1 MPSQLEGAMDAL
13 IAVFYNYSGNDG
25 DKYKLNKGELKQ
37 LLNSELNSFLTSQ
50 KDPLLVEKIMNDLD
64 SNKDNE
70 VDFSEF
76 VVLVAALTVA
86 CNEFFQQ
93 KEQQMKSK

>member
-1 MPSQLEGAMDAL
+1 
-13 IAVFYNYSGNDG
+13 
-25 DKYKLNKGELKQ
+25 
-37 LLNSELNSFLTSQ
+37 
-50 KDPLLVEKIMNDLD
+50 MNDLD